1 MRGRWK
7 LAAWGIVLLVVAFV
21 GMPAIVYAQDAV
33 PEVAAKGSAAAEYA
47 KSAADP
53 FVDTLALL
61 FGTVLTALLGVG
73 LAWLK
78 KKWNIDAG
86 DTLEKALQDII
97 ERGIGYAAEKAHK
110 ALQAGEDA
118 PGGAQKLRDALEYV
132 EDEVQRLGYDKLA
145 ADKLEALIESKLGV
159 ERVKGK
165 LPTAE
170 AKKEG

>member
-1 MRGRWK
+1 MNRKWLGF
-7 LAAWGIVLLVVAFV
+7 LGIVLMALAF
-21 GMPAIVYAQDAV
+21 MALPAIVYAQDVA

-47 KSAADP
+47 KSAVDP
-53 FVDTLALL
+53 LVDTLALL
-61 FGTVLTALLGVG
+61 LGTVFTALLGVG

-86 DTLEKALQDII
+86 DSVEAALQSII

-110 ALQAGEDA
+110 ALQAGEGA

-145 ADKLEALIESKLGV
+145 ADKLKALIESKLGV
-159 ERVKGK
+159 ERVKGT

-170 AKKEG
+170 AKKDG

>member
-1 MRGRWK
+1 MKGRWK
-7 LAAWGIVLLVVAFV
+7 LAFFGIGLMLVAFI
-21 GMPAIVYAQDAV
+21 GLPAIAYAQDAA
-33 PEVAAKGSAAAEYA
+33 PEVAAKGSAAVEYA
-47 KSAADP
+47 KSAVDP
-53 FVDTLALL
+53 LVDTLALL
-61 FGTVLTALLGVG
+61 LSTVFISLLGVG

-86 DTLEKALQDII
+86 ESVEKALQSII

-145 ADKLEALIESKLGV
+145 ADKLKALIESRLGV
-159 ERVKGK
+159 ERVKGT